1 MCSILVQWEGAD
13 CSNVVGVVVSLMTV
27 CVTRRDSACC
37 QLLIVTLSPIIIP
50 VLYSILVQWEG
61 VDCSNVVSLMAVCHE
76 EGFGLLSA
84 TDCDTVTS
92 LTPVNKAFCE
102 SFCTHQS

>member
-1 MCSILVQWEGAD
+1 MYSILVQWEGAD
-13 CSNVVGVVVSLMTV
+13 CSNVVSLMTV

-61 VDCSNVVSLMAVCHE
+61 VDCSNVVGVVVSLMTVCVTRRDSACSP
-76 EGFGLLSA
+76 LLI
-84 TDCDTVTS
+84 VTLS
-92 LTPVNKAFCE
+92 PL
-102 SFCTHQS
+102 